1 VSQIRAG
8 LALLPRAA
16 RMAAASSPGG
26 MAALVALTL
35 AAAAL
40 PPAIAWVGKAL
51 VDAVVAKDPDQAV
64 HWVIVELGLV
74 ASLVILSRGTGLLRQ
89 TLGAR
94 LGHNVNV
101 TILDKALK
109 LDLADFEDPAFY
121 DQLTRARREAS
132 SRPIGVVMQVFDI
145 AKGALT
151 LSGYAAL
158 LIGYSPLVCLAL
170 AIASI
175 PATVS
180 EVVFGRAAFRLRN
193 WRSPDNRRLYY
204 MERVLASDDHAKEIK
219 LLGVG
224 PLLLDRYRTLGDRI
238 TKEDATLAARRFR
251 WGTALSV
258 LATMV
263 YYGAYATMVV
273 GAARG
278 SMTIGEMTLYAVA
291 FRQGQ
296 ESLQSILSSVG
307 GMHEHALYLSN
318 LFGFLDRVPRSQ
330 NGANGAAALE
340 KASGPAH
347 LVLENVS
354 FRYPGAERWA
364 LRNVSLDV
372 EPGKSLAIVGHN
384 GAGKTTLIKL
394 LLGLYAP
401 TEGRVLLD
409 GVDVAS
415 IPPEARLRTFAAV
428 FQDFARWQLTMREN
442 VGFGSVD
449 HLEDDPH
456 LERAIERGGAKAL
469 LGRMGSGLETQ
480 LGKWFDAGVELSGG
494 EWQSVALS
502 RSFARDDAR
511 VLILDEPTAALDA
524 DAEQAVFERFR
535 ELTKGR
541 TAILISHR
549 FPTVRMADRI
559 VVLDA
564 GEIEE
569 AGAHDELVGAGGL
582 YAKLFELQAAGYR

>member
-1 VSQIRAG
+1 
-8 LALLPRAA
+8 
-16 RMAAASSPGG
+16 MAAASSRGG

-51 VDAVVAKDPDQAV
+51 VDAVVARDPDDAIR
-64 HWVIVELGLV
+64 WVAVELALV
-74 ASLVILSRGTGLLRQ
+74 AALVLLSRATGLLRQ

-101 TILDKALK
+101 MIIEKALT
-109 LDLADFEDPAFY
+109 LELSDFEDPAFY

-132 SRPIGVVMQVFDI
+132 SRPIGVVMQVFDVV
-145 AKGALT
+145 KGGLT

-158 LIGYSPLVCLAL
+158 LFGYSPLVCLAL
-170 AIASI
+170 AAASV
-175 PATVS
+175 PATIA

-193 WRSPDNRRLYY
+193 WRSPDTRRLYY

-238 TKEDATLAARRFR
+238 TKEDAALAARRFR
-251 WGTALSV
+251 WGTALSI
-258 LATMV
+258 LATAV

-273 GAARG
+273 AAARG
-278 SMTIGEMTLYAVA
+278 SMTLGEMTLYAVA

-296 ESLQSILSSVG
+296 ESLQSILSSLG

-318 LFGFLDRVPRSQ
+318 LYGYLDRPPRPVRES
-330 NGANGAAALE
+330 AELDADRAL
-340 KASGPAH
+340 GPAH
-347 LVLENVS
+347 LRLEDVS

-372 EPGKSLAIVGHN
+372 APGKSLAIVGHN

-394 LLGLYAP
+394 LLGLYTP

-409 GVDVAS
+409 GVDVS
-415 IPPEARLRTFAAV
+415 TIPSEERMRIFAAV

-442 VGFGSVD
+442 VGFGSVE
-449 HLEDDPH
+449 HLDDDPH
-456 LERAIERGGAKAL
+456 LGRAIERGGAKAL
-469 LGRMGSGLETQ
+469 LGRMKTGLETQ

-502 RSFARDDAR
+502 RSFAREDAR

-524 DAEQAVFERFR
+524 EAEQAVFERFR
-535 ELTKGR
+535 ELAQGR

-559 VVLDA
+559 VVIDA
-564 GEIEE
+564 GELHESGTH
-569 AGAHDELVGAGGL
+569 AELLAAGGL
-582 YAKLFELQAAGYR
+582 YAKLFEVQAAGYR